1 MSYFYETA
9 TDAASRSPEHRELHL
24 AQARRRFETFAGF
37 ATPRL
42 ATRRID
48 RTIPQVLVDMGAL
61 RGVVYTK
68 DHGKA
73 KRTFIHFMDD
83 PPRLLCDAKG
93 RQLYVLGGSY
103 RVTRRG
109 IEG

>member
-1 MSYFYETA
+1 
-9 TDAASRSPEHRELHL
+9 
-24 AQARRRFETFAGF
+24 
-37 ATPRL
+37 
-42 ATRRID
+42 
-48 RTIPQVLVDMGAL
+48 MGAL

>member
-1 MSYFYETA
+1 MSYFYETP
-9 TDAASRSPEHRELHL
+9 TDAASLSPEHRELHL
-24 AQARRRFETFAGF
+24 AQARRLFETFAGF
-37 ATPRL
+37 AAPGV

-61 RGVVYTK
+61 RGVVYAK
-68 DHGKA
+68 DHGEA
-73 KRTFIHFMDD
+73 KRTYIHFMDD
-83 PPRLLCDAKG
+83 PPRLLCDAAG